1 MRNKVYYVKEKPTR
15 SGRALLFS
23 ENEFPERLLSL
34 PLAAAFGGGDT
45 GCLGEF
51 ALCGRDAEGA
61 FPTESEG
68 HTISLSFLV
77 YALLA
82 GGQAHADGSGV
93 RGLPIGAAVTIA
105 VVVILAAGAGDVDGL
120 GRLGSG
126 EHRCG
131 GGAVPIHVQAQ
142 GIGDG
147 AKRQINR
154 AVNGE
159 WLHGLTV
166 GIDETYVLA
175 IKCDAHVV
183 IVYFFCDLAHGGGG
197 GAMGLSSGHS
207 AGRRRFTIAH
217 ELGHLLLNHKGD
229 LINREP
235 SPGDNPVEREANIFA
250 ARLLRRIA
258 SCGVWIPATQG
269 SISELCNISYQAAE
283 FRAKRISLLM
293 GDRQSMQE
301 RGRPYFLQS
310 PVEEKLY
317 MQVLPYIK
325 THKAPL
331 LENRL
336 MTKGSC
342 PPG

>member
-1 MRNKVYYVKEKPTR
+1 MKMLVCETKYIMLKRNPPVLG
-15 SGRALLFS
+15 GRFYFPKMSFQSVRWAFRLRPLLVVGIPVALANL
-23 ENEFPERLLSL
+23 R
-34 PLAAAFGGGDT
+34 
-45 GCLGEF
+45 F
-51 ALCGRDAEGA
+51 ADVMPRARFQLNPKAILY
-61 FPTESEG
+61 PSP
-68 HTISLSFLV
+68 SYLV

-293 GDRQSMQE
+293 GDCQSMQE

-331 LENRL
+331 FGE
-336 MTKGSC
+336 SFDD
-342 PPG
+342 